1 MVTSMVTPTLIAP
14 GTKFNMISL
23 KNNYGE
29 KSDAKQF
36 SSKVLDLMEEETI
49 KIAMPTEK
57 NVMISLETGEKYLFI
72 FYTKKGLYQCKGEII
87 ERFKDGRISV
97 CTVHMETDLEKY
109 QRRQYYRLE
118 HVMNIQYR
126 RISQEQVPWSSA
138 TIIDIS
144 GGGCRFNS
152 TEEMQSGQLLELEI
166 GGQFQG
172 KEQNRIYK
180 GIVVLSKAIEMK
192 MGYFEHRIEF
202 TELDI
207 LEREN
212 LIQYIFKEER
222 KIRSKER
229 GTIG

>member
-1 MVTSMVTPTLIAP
+1 
-14 GTKFNMISL
+14 
-23 KNNYGE
+23 
-29 KSDAKQF
+29 
-36 SSKVLDLMEEETI
+36 
-49 KIAMPTEK
+49 
-57 NVMISLETGEKYLFI
+57 
-72 FYTKKGLYQCKGEII
+72 
-87 ERFKDGRISV
+87 
-97 CTVHMETDLEKY
+97 
-109 QRRQYYRLE
+109 E
-118 HVMNIQYR
+118 HVINIQYR
-126 RISQEQVPWSSA
+126 RISQEQAPWSSA

-166 GGQFQG
+166 GGQFQD

-202 TELDI
+202 IELDI